1 LKGYELIKGAT
12 KVCSKCP
19 IILCIT
25 YLVLKDF
32 VNCNTNIRH
41 DLHFMRDLKAK
52 VDRAVEDTIIAT
64 RIVDGF
70 KNPQS
75 SGGGGYLKEHANFP
89 FE

>member
-1 LKGYELIKGAT
+1 MPIRYVT
-12 KVCSKCP
+12 RVCHR
-19 IILCIT
+19 LMRNV
-25 YLVLKDF
+25 LVMKDF
-32 VNCNTNIRH
+32 VNCNTNLRH

-70 KNPQS
+70 RTPQS

>member
-1 LKGYELIKGAT
+1 M
-12 KVCSKCP
+12 P
-19 IILCIT
+19 IRYVTCVFHRFMRNV
-25 YLVLKDF
+25 LVMKDF
-32 VNCNTNIRH
+32 VNCNTNLRH

-70 KNPQS
+70 RNPHS

>member
-1 LKGYELIKGAT
+1 MSHRSMRN
-12 KVCSKCP
+12 V
-19 IILCIT
+19 
-25 YLVLKDF
+25 LVMKDF

-64 RIVDGF
+64 RIVDGS

>member
-1 LKGYELIKGAT
+1 
-12 KVCSKCP
+12 
-19 IILCIT
+19 
-25 YLVLKDF
+25 
-32 VNCNTNIRH
+32 
-41 DLHFMRDLKAK
+41 MRDLKAK